1 MAQPGD
7 ESLGCPELN
16 HQITDNRA
24 AAEKFLIKDKHVE
37 DGNTA
42 KGVASALPWV
52 GLLAI
57 ASTDLSNEEQVKARA
72 LVDRDERLTFL
83 AKKKGCNE

>member
-16 HQITDNRA
+16 RQITDNRA

-37 DGNTA
+37 DGNAA

-72 LVDRDERLTFL
+72 LVDRDERLIFL
-83 AKKKGCNE
+83 AKKNGCSE